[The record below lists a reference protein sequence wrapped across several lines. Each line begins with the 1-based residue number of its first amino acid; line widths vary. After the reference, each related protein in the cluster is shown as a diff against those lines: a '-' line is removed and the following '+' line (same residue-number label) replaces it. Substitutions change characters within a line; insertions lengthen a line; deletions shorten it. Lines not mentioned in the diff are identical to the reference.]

1 MNVEQ
6 LRTWIAPIS
15 QLIAVIVV
23 AGTLVIWG
31 LRLQDKVE
39 RLEGQVQ
46 VLLTSPSASVQPSS
60 ASSKDA
66 ASSPSST
73 DQALPTACASLA
85 EKVATAASSTVIPS
99 SAIREIKSLMA
110 DLGCMAKTQK

>member
-6 LRTWIAPIS
+6 LRTWIAPVS

-31 LRLQDKVE
+31 LRLQDKVD

-46 VLLTSPSASVQPSS
+46 VLLTSPSDSLKSSQSDASSS
-60 ASSKDA
+60 ASD
-66 ASSPSST
+66 T
-73 DQALPTACASLA
+73 ALPNACANLA
-85 EKVATAASSTVIPS
+85 EKAATAASSTVIPS
-99 SAIREIKSLMA
+99 SAIREIRSLMV